1 MLSATQFRSLFLLDP
16 DVVFLNHGSFGAV
29 PRPVFEEQERL
40 RRELEAEPVLFLARR
55 LEERL
60 AAVREEVGALVH
72 ANPDDL
78 GLIPNTTT
86 ALNAVALSLDL
97 GPGDE
102 VVTTTHEYGAMA
114 ILWDEVSRLTGA
126 TVRPAALPEPIG
138 SADEIA
144 EAVEGMLT
152 ERTRVLFCSH
162 ITSLGATVLP
172 VERLCAEARGRGI
185 VSVVDGAHAP
195 GQLEIDLGAIGAD
208 VYAGNLHKWALSPRG
223 SAFVHVRP
231 ELQERIR
238 GPVVSWNWTWEGPDA
253 FRGRFGWPGT
263 VDPTS
268 YLAVPTALG
277 FQREHAWP
285 DVVAACRVRLERTI
299 AALVTE
305 LDGMPAAAPDLRAPQ
320 FASVHLDLGGREP
333 AAVQRALWD
342 GYRIEVP
349 VERIG
354 SLTVVRPSVQAYTT
368 DDDCRALVDA
378 LGEVLRGAG

>member
-1 MLSATQFRSLFLLDP
+1 MLSPEEFRELFLLDP
-16 DVVFLNHGSFGAV
+16 EVVFLNHGSFGAV

-40 RRELEAEPVLFLARR
+40 RKELEAEPVLFLARR

-60 AAVREEVGALVH
+60 ASARQVVGSLVRAD
-72 ANPDDL
+72 PDDL
-78 GLIPNTTT
+78 ALVPNTTT

-97 GPGDE
+97 EPGDE
-102 VVTTTHEYGAMA
+102 IVTTTHEYGAMR

-126 TVRPAALPEPIG
+126 TVRPAVLPEPAA
-138 SADEIA
+138 SADDVVA
-144 EAVEGMLT
+144 AVGAALG

-162 ITSLGATVLP
+162 ITSLSAAVLP
-172 VERLCAEARGRGI
+172 VARLCAEARSRGI

-195 GQLEIDLGAIGAD
+195 GQLDLDLDAVGAD
-208 VYAGNLHKWALSPRG
+208 VYAGNLHKWAFSPRG

-238 GPVVSWNWTWEGPDA
+238 GPVVSWNWTWDGPDA

-268 YLAVPTALG
+268 YLAAPAGLA
-277 FQREHAWP
+277 FQREHDWP
-285 DVVAACRVRLERTI
+285 SVVAACRERLEHTI
-299 AALVTE
+299 TALADT
-305 LDGMPAAAPDLRAPQ
+305 LDGIPAAAPELRAPQ
-320 FASVHLDLGGREP
+320 FASIHLDLGGREP
-333 AAVQRALWD
+333 DDVQRALWD

-354 SLTVVRPSVQAYTT
+354 SLTVVRPSVQAYVT

-378 LGEVLRGAG
+378 LVEILRR

>member
-1 MLSATQFRSLFLLDP
+1 MLTPAEIRELFLLDP
-16 DVVFLNHGSFGAV
+16 KVIFLNHGSFGAV
-29 PRPVFEEQERL
+29 PRPVFEQQERL

-60 AAVREEVGALVH
+60 AAVRAEVGAFVGAH
-72 ANPDDL
+72 EDDL
-78 GLIPNTTT
+78 GLVPNTTT

-102 VVTTTHEYGAMA
+102 IVTTTHEYGAMA

-126 TVRPAALPEPIG
+126 TVRPAVLPEPAT
-138 SADEIA
+138 SDDEFA
-144 EAVEGMLT
+144 EAVEEVLT

-162 ITSLGATVLP
+162 VTSLSAMVLP
-172 VERLCAEARGRGI
+172 VATLCAEARRRGI

-195 GQLEIDLGAIGAD
+195 GQLELDLGAVGAD
-208 VYAGNLHKWALSPRG
+208 VYAGNLHKWVCSPRG
-223 SAFVHVRP
+223 SAFVHVRR

-238 GPVVSWNWTWEGPDA
+238 GPIVSWNWTWDGPAA

-268 YLAVPTALG
+268 YLAVPAALA
-277 FQREHAWP
+277 FRREHDWP
-285 DVVAACRVRLERTI
+285 AVVAACRERLERTV
-299 AALVTE
+299 AELVDE
-305 LDGMPAAAPDLRAPQ
+305 LGGTPAAARGLRAPQ

-333 AAVQRALWD
+333 DEVQRALWERT
-342 GYRIEVP
+342 RIEVP

-354 SLTVVRPSVQAYTT
+354 SLTVVRPSVQGYTT
-368 DDDCRALVDA
+368 DEDCRALVEA
-378 LGEVLRGAG
+378 LTALLRG